1 MISMIFPSQELECDK
16 SIQTFPPHILWRIP
30 GEDKKWLS
38 NVGQML
44 AKLEKEKKELTESAF
59 VEVWFNSWI

>member
-44 AKLEKEKKELTESAF
+44 EKLEKLTESAF